1 MFFHSWAGIGHVML
15 SSVIVFALIVLTRF
29 FRSRSRRGDDEISAA
44 VRKAGLRS
52 LADAQVVL
60 ENVGEWSVVAQSVG
74 PRRLPCARASP
85 ALLRQ
90 RAPSTFRR
98 CVAI

>member
-1 MFFHSWAGIGHVML
+1 ML
-15 SSVIVFALIVLTRF
+15 WDGALLEGRLRASSV
-29 FRSRSRRGDDEISAA
+29 SDDEISAA

-60 ENVGEWSVVAQSVG
+60 DNVGEWSVVAQSVG